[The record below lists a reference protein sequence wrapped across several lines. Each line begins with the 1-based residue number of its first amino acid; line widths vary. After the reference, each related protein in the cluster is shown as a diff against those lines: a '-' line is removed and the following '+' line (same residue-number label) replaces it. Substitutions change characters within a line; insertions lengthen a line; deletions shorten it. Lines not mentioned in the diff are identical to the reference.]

1 MLRSAGTGVKGIN
14 AAGVKH
20 TDSTDSLLCCDQ
32 SEVAFIHQQRWVC
45 RLGLN
50 FKEDTQVR
58 ILADENIPMLEVFE
72 QHGPLRRVPGR
83 SLDRAVLAD
92 AEVLLVRSVSQV
104 DRALLTGSQV
114 KFVGTCT
121 IGTDH
126 LDIDYF
132 TEQGIGWASA
142 PGCNA
147 RGVVDYVLGALL
159 ALAERDGVDLSQ
171 RCYGVVGAGQ
181 VGARLVQ
188 VLRGLGWQVLV
199 CDPPRQQ
206 AQGGDYVDLA
216 TLLERCDA
224 ISLHTPLTQ
233 LGEHPTHHLIGAE
246 QLQGLQQGSWLIN
259 ASRGAVVDNQALK
272 QLLAQRTDL
281 RAVLDVWEGE
291 PLADVELAQRC
302 DIATAHIAGY
312 SLDGKIRGTEQI
324 YQAFCQH
331 FAIPAQ
337 GAIAFPAQTLL
348 SLQLA
353 AHTPVAEAMRV
364 VCRAV
369 YDPRSDDA
377 HFRLSLQGDAQQRRA
392 AFDWV
397 RKSYP
402 VRREIPDLQV
412 QLPQPQAQLQ
422 QMLKA
427 LGIEL

>member
-1 MLRSAGTGVKGIN
+1 M
-14 AAGVKH
+14 
-20 TDSTDSLLCCDQ
+20 
-32 SEVAFIHQQRWVC
+32 
-45 RLGLN
+45 
-50 FKEDTQVR
+50 R

-72 QHGPLRRVPGR
+72 HHGSLRRVAGR

-104 DRALLTGSQV
+104 DRALLEGSQV

-132 TEQGIGWASA
+132 AEQGIGWASA

-147 RGVVDYVLGALL
+147 RGVVDYVLSALL
-159 ALAERDGVDLSQ
+159 TLAERDGVDLAQ
-171 RCYGVVGAGQ
+171 RCFGVVGAGQ
-181 VGARLVQ
+181 VGERLVQ

-206 AQGGDYVDLA
+206 REGGDYVDLA
-216 TLLERCDA
+216 TLLERCDT
-224 ISLHTPLTQ
+224 ISLHTPLTK
-233 LGEHPTHHLIGAE
+233 LGQWPTHHLLGAE
-246 QLQGLQQGSWLIN
+246 QLQSLKTGSWLIN

-272 QLLAQRTDL
+272 QFLAQRSDV
-281 RAVLDVWEGE
+281 RVVLDVWEGE
-291 PLADVELAQRC
+291 PQVDAELAQRC

-331 FAIPAQ
+331 FAIPTQ
-337 GAIAFPAQTLL
+337 TAIAFPEQTLL
-348 SLQLA
+348 SMQLA

-369 YDPRSDDA
+369 YDLRGDDA
-377 HFRLSLQGDAQQRRA
+377 RFRLSLQGDTEQRRA
-392 AFDWV
+392 AFDLV
-397 RKSYP
+397 RKNYP
-402 VRREIPDLQV
+402 VRREIPDVQV
-412 QLPQPQAQLQ
+412 QISQPQAQLQ
-422 QMLKA
+422 QMIKA
-427 LGIEL
+427 LGIRI